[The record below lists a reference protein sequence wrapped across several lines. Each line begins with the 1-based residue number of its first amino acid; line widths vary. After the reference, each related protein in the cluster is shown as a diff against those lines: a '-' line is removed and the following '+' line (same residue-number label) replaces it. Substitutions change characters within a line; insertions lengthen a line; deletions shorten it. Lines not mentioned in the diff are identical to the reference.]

1 MATSTSSAFAL
12 QKPFE
17 DPLAYLPCSTIVSY
31 SKGAVIYTQD
41 QPANTFYLVIAGK
54 VKITRISDDGRP
66 MLVDIYKPDD
76 FFGES
81 AFLNLVQRCEQ
92 ATAIEDTR
100 VMVWGSI
107 QIEEIMEKRPKLAV
121 AMVQVLGHRSLE
133 FMRRVESFSLDDIG
147 QRLAHSL
154 IRFADRMGE
163 RQDDGSILMLPLTH
177 ETLAQYVGTSREIVT
192 HYMNRLRRG
201 GFVRYTRKN
210 IVLYRD
216 ALKESVVQAAKA
228 A

>member
-1 MATSTSSAFAL
+1 MATSTSAFAL

-17 DPLAYLPCSTIVSY
+17 DPLAYLPCSTIVSF

-41 QPANTFYLVIAGK
+41 QPASSFYLVIAGK
-54 VKITRISDDGRP
+54 VKVTRVSDEGKP

-76 FFGES
+76 FFGEG
-81 AFLNLVQRCEQ
+81 AFLNLAQRSEQ
-92 ATAIEDTR
+92 AHAIEETR
-100 VMVWGSI
+100 VMVWGAV
-107 QIEEIMEKRPKLAV
+107 QIEEIMEKRPRLAV
-121 AMVQVLGHRSLE
+121 AMVQVLGQRALE

-147 QRLAHSL
+147 QRLSHSL

-163 RQDDGSILMLPLTH
+163 PQEDGSVQMLPLTH

-201 GFVRYTRKN
+201 GYVRYTRKS

-216 ALKESVVQAAKA
+216 ALRESMRQAA
-228 A
+228 